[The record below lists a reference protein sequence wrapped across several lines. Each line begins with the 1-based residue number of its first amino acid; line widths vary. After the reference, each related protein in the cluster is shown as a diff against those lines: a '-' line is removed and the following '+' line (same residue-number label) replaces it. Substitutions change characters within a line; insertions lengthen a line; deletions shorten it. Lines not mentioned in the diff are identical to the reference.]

1 VRWLVANTGN
11 WLTGR
16 KVLVHPSAIGHSD
29 YGRNAKLVFDARLQV
44 DAHSNG
50 LYRHP
55 KHRRSLRKPRKLS
68 SI

>member
-1 VRWLVANTGN
+1 MAGLCQQVG
-11 WLTGR
+11 
-16 KVLVHPSAIGHSD
+16 VLALPIAGTPD
-29 YGRNAKLVFDARLQV
+29 LYGRNAKLVFDARLQV

-55 KHRRSLRKPRKLS
+55 KHRRSLRKPRQLS